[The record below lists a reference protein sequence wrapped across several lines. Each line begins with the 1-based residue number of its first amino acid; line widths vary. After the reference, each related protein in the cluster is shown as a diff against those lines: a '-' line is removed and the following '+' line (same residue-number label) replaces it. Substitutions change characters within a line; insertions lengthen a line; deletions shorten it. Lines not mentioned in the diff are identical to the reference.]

1 MGIEIGNVE
10 MCGTVFFDLFVVHT
24 SIFPHHFDQATRPE
38 MFLIECAA
46 KYREGVPIWEYGKT
60 EELEEASRE
69 SGLALSAV
77 GNFIKFRELCLL
89 RFHQSR
95 ARCELRYSTLSW
107 EFFSQ
112 FELHN

>member
-1 MGIEIGNVE
+1 

-60 EELEEASRE
+60 EELEEASRD
-69 SGLALSAV
+69 
-77 GNFIKFRELCLL
+77 
-89 RFHQSR
+89 
-95 ARCELRYSTLSW
+95 LRYLQLVISLNFVSCVFCGSTKVVLGVNFDIPLSW